1 MADYDVPSL
10 VLELLLDDFSNI
22 RILPDQL
29 SQGVVNELVLMRLMK
44 GAFSH
49 HPLLVINGR
58 RMIDPSNVHYYG
70 VSLGGIMGEVYMGL
84 TNDVER
90 GESVMNNRER
100 EETERERDRYIVIQD
115 CGSLIHCY
123 DFY

>member
-1 MADYDVPSL
+1 MANYDVPSL
-10 VLELLLDDFSNI
+10 VLELLLDDLSNI

-49 HPLLVINGR
+49 HPILVINGR
-58 RMIDPSNVHYYG
+58 RLVDPSNVHYYG

-100 EETERERDRYIVIQD
+100 GGRDRETERGGRDRETESIV
-115 CGSLIHCY
+115 HVM
-123 DFY
+123 

>member
-1 MADYDVPSL
+1 MANYDIPSV
-10 VLELLLDDFSNI
+10 VLEILLDDFSNI

-100 EETERERDRYIVIQD
+100 GGRDRETERGGRDRETESIV
-115 CGSLIHCY
+115 HVM
-123 DFY
+123 